1 MAGFN
6 KLAAALLSWNAEEEQ
21 EQRKRAAWE
30 MASPIPGQDPR
41 LIRRDFEQRTILWVE
56 YGLKSPYG
64 WEIDHVIPLAIFGP
78 DTLDNLRARH
88 WEGNS
93 SAGGRL
99 AAALAAA
106 GVRGLPR

>member
-6 KLAAALLSWNAEEEQ
+6 KLAAALHSWNAEEQ

-30 MASPIPGQDPR
+30 KAFPIPGKDPR
-41 LIRRDFEQRTILWVE
+41 LVRRDIEQRAMLWVE
-56 YGLKSPYG
+56 HGLKSTYG
-64 WEIDHVIPLAIFGP
+64 WEIDHITPLAIFGP

-88 WEGNS
+88 WKGNS

-99 AAALAAA
+99 AAALAAS
-106 GVRGLPR
+106 GIRGRPR